1 MEIGWLSKSNEEK
14 ALSANRFSTSGDE
27 LFAAGRVEEAIAA
40 YRQAL
45 SLAPR
50 DAQARMG
57 LDAILERARTP
68 RPNGELRMLLLD
80 AYADED
86 ANWDAIGWGAA
97 NQILVGWPA
106 DGNLETFAGDRL
118 LLEFLRKSLNR
129 DAGLERKLLDLRQA
143 TARALLSAEPS
154 PDAAMLAEAI
164 AEQAWH
170 NEYIWPDDQTIPD
183 GPAAWM
189 YRPRP
194 EVRPEVVEE
203 RRLAAEIPAITPI
216 TDTVSQSV
224 AAMYEANPYP
234 RWTHLPRRPRIDVRA
249 ALLGDFPHAHA
260 VDFGGGP
267 LAVLMP
273 GAGTG
278 QHPLTVASS
287 YENAAVTGVDLSRA
301 SLAYG
306 KRMAARHGIDNIEFL
321 QGDILDLPKLG
332 RTFDHAE
339 CIGVLHHMADP
350 RAGLL
355 AISATLR
362 PGAFLRLGLYGEGAR
377 TLVVKARRDIE
388 AARLPATLDGLREF
402 RRRVMSGEWRRLRA
416 LQESE
421 DFWSASLLRDLC
433 FHVQEHRFTV
443 ARLRSFLE
451 GSGLRFL
458 GFEFNLG
465 ASQVAA
471 SDAGPLA
478 LYRAHFRNEPTLS
491 DLARWE
497 QLEREKSRLFP
508 GYAFVCQKE

>member
-1 MEIGWLSKSNEEK
+1 MTTIRS
-14 ALSANRFSTSGDE
+14 SAIGDE
-27 LFAAGRVEEAIAA
+27 LFAAGRFDEAMAA
-40 YRQAL
+40 YRQV
-45 SLAPR
+45 LAQSPR

-68 RPNGELRMLLLD
+68 SPNDHLRTLLLE
-80 AYADED
+80 AYADD
-86 ANWDAIGWGAA
+86 SANWDAIGWGAA
-97 NQILVGWPA
+97 NQIVVGWPA
-106 DGNLETFAGDRL
+106 DDSLQTLGNDRL

-129 DAGLERKLLDLRQA
+129 DAGLERKLLGLRRTVTQA
-143 TARALLSAEPS
+143 LASGGSPEVIAL
-154 PDAAMLAEAI
+154 AAAL
-164 AEQAWH
+164 AEQAWL
-170 NEYIWPDDQTIPD
+170 NEYIWPDDETVSD
-183 GPAAWM
+183 GPAAAM
-189 YRPRP
+189 YRPP
-194 EVRPEVVEE
+194 AEPRPEVVEE
-203 RRLAAEIPAITPI
+203 RRLALEIPSIAPI

-234 RWTHLPRRPRIDVRA
+234 RWTHLPRRPPVDVRA
-249 ALLGDFPHAHA
+249 ALLRDLPHAQA

-287 YENAAVTGVDLSRA
+287 YENATVTAVDLSRA

-306 KRMAARHGIDNIEFL
+306 KRMAARHGVGNIEFL

-339 CIGVLHHMADP
+339 CVGVLHHMADP
-350 RAGLL
+350 KAGLQ
-355 AISATLR
+355 AISAVLR

-388 AARLPATLDGLREF
+388 AAGLPATLQGLREF
-402 RRRVMSGEWRRLRA
+402 RRKVMSGEWRRLRPLTA
-416 LQESE
+416 WE

-443 ARLRSFLE
+443 SRLRAFLA

-458 GFEFNLG
+458 GFEFNVG
-465 ASQVAA
+465 AAQRSDAA
-471 SDAGPLA
+471 AGPLA
-478 LYRAHFRNEPTLS
+478 LYAARFRNERTMS
-491 DLARWE
+491 DLANWE
-497 QLEREKSRLFP
+497 QLEREKSGLFP